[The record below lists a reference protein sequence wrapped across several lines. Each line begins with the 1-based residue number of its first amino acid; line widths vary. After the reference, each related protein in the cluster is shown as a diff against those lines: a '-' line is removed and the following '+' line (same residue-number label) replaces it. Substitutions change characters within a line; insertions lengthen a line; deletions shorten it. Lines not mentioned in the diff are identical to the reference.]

1 MSSSSP
7 SSLATA
13 STASESNMKT
23 GLKQF
28 HHRLMEHWILPV
40 FGITAY
46 SMLGTAS
53 RIAITDGTK
62 GGDFFS
68 SYSYFAANCT
78 GSLVMGLINGI
89 PDLKAKCPGFHH
101 GMTVGFCGCFTTF
114 SSWIYAIVKSPTPS
128 IGAVEF
134 FSGMSMPFISWLL
147 GNDIG
152 AVFVDLYKDR
162 EPWFSDK
169 TWYLIDKVLVFFPY
183 VFTALLFPLIA
194 TQGVFPPSSVY
205 ASLLSPIGAVP
216 RWISSS
222 YLNSL
227 WPQFPLGTFIANLFA
242 VAFDGILMG
251 AAPGNTFA
259 AYCITGIGGSW
270 STVSS
275 FVNDTFNLYR
285 KEWECKRSVAVNK
298 FWVYWYL
305 TVSVGISLSVA
316 AIVHAC
322 TE

>member
-1 MSSSSP
+1 MSTSSRTT
-7 SSLATA
+7 TA
-13 STASESNMKT
+13 DEKSMEESKNSV
-23 GLKQF
+23 GSY
-28 HHRLMEHWILPV
+28 LMEHWVLPV
-40 FGITAY
+40 LGITAY
-46 SMLGTAS
+46 AMLGTAS

-68 SYSYFAANCT
+68 SYSYFAANCL
-78 GSLVMGLINGI
+78 GSFVMGLMNGI
-89 PDLKAKCPGFHH
+89 PDLKKKTPGFHQ
-101 GMTVGFCGCFTTF
+101 GVTVGYCGCFTTF
-114 SSWIYAIVKSPTPS
+114 SSWIYAIVKAPSPDV
-128 IGAVEF
+128 GAVEF
-134 FSGMSMPFISWLL
+134 LTGMSMPFISWLF

-152 AVFVDLYKDR
+152 AAFVDLTKDHK
-162 EPWFSDK
+162 PWITDK
-169 TWYLIDKVLVFFPY
+169 AWYLIDQALVVFPY

-194 TQGVFPPSSVY
+194 TQGVFPPASVY
-205 ASLLSPIGAVP
+205 ASLLSPLGAIP
-216 RWISSS
+216 RWISST

-227 WPQFPLGTFIANLFA
+227 WPQFPLGTFVANVLA

-259 AYCITGIGGSW
+259 GYCITGIGGSW

-285 KEWECKRSVAVNK
+285 KHWEGERSVAKNK

-305 TVSVGISLSVA
+305 TVSVGISLAIA

-322 TE
+322 TK